1 MKKLKNKNQVTKRS
15 RSPQE
20 RQRLVALWIFTTFL
34 VMTVGLIVYGLW
46 ASFFG

>member
-1 MKKLKNKNQVTKRS
+1 MKKSKKKTPVTKQS

-46 ASFFG
+46 V